1 MVSIPFVKLRPFYN
15 CIIHVTIVTQGK
27 GGGLGWIEMG
37 ALILY
42 LWCDDEP
49 DEDVFIANV
58 PQRTIK
64 IEMGDY
70 EFIKLTNISSG
81 LAEFKTQ
88 NEDSAPL
95 IQIALNI
102 NFLSCF

>member
-1 MVSIPFVKLRPFYN
+1 
-15 CIIHVTIVTQGK
+15 
-27 GGGLGWIEMG
+27 MG

>member
-1 MVSIPFVKLRPFYN
+1 
-15 CIIHVTIVTQGK
+15 
-27 GGGLGWIEMG
+27 MG

-64 IEMGDY
+64 IEMRDY

-81 LAEFKTQ
+81 LADFKTQ
-88 NEDSAPL
+88 KEDSAL
-95 IQIALNI
+95 IQIALNV
-102 NFLSCF
+102 NFLPCF